1 MKTTIIL
8 IATLISAQFV
18 AGQQIKGITGQ
29 TNWLNNWTNFKPTTT
44 EYRET
49 NYILSGKIDKNTTL
63 LKKNVY
69 LLVGTVYVIN
79 NATLT
84 IEPGTVIR
92 GDSKVCGAL
101 VITNGSTI
109 IANGS
114 ETDPI
119 IFTSNKSASDR
130 RAGDWGGVM
139 VLGGAPSNK
148 FGSVG
153 YLDFNLDPKFNTY
166 GGENVESNSGILN
179 YVRIEFA
186 GRKINPTKELNALSL
201 AGIGRKTK
209 VNFIQI
215 SYSNDDSFEFY
226 GGDLS
231 VNNLVS
237 FRATDDDYDF
247 TEGTQCNIN
256 NSIAIRDPY
265 ISDVS
270 KSRCLEIDSYD
281 KPENADLTKKLTKV
295 TANNLT
301 LLSTEDN
308 NEGLIKEAIF
318 IRENS
323 FLNIKNSVISG
334 FNQCVL
340 LDAKIKTFTE
350 NLEKIS
356 LSDMLFNNCKGYIES
371 EIVDNNK
378 AIKTWYTNDKYLI
391 QCSKINSKG
400 LFLERDIKKIPDF
413 RLQNSNIITS
423 SLASN

>member
-1 MKTTIIL
+1 MKTRIIL

-18 AGQQIKGITGQ
+18 VAQQIKGITGQ

-44 EYRET
+44 EYRES
-49 NYILSGKIDKNTTL
+49 NYILSGKIDKSTTL

-69 LLVGTVYVIN
+69 LLVGTVYVTN

-92 GDSKVCGAL
+92 GDSKVCGSL
-101 VITNGSTI
+101 VITNGATI

-119 IFTSNKSASDR
+119 IFTSNKPVSDR
-130 RAGDWGGVM
+130 KAGDWGGVI
-139 VLGGAPSNK
+139 VLGGAPTNK

-153 YLDFNLDPKFNTY
+153 YLDFNLDPKLNTY
-166 GGENVESNSGILN
+166 GGDNVESNSGILN
-179 YVRIEFA
+179 YIRIEFA
-186 GRKINPTKELNALSL
+186 GRKVNSTKEINALSL

-209 VNFIQI
+209 INSIQI

-226 GGDLS
+226 GGDLN

-295 TANNLT
+295 NANNLT

-350 NLEKIS
+350 NLEKIT
-356 LSDMLFNNCKGYIES
+356 LNDMLFNNCKGYIES

-378 AIKTWYTNDKYLI
+378 AIKNWYTNDKYLI
-391 QCSKINSKG
+391 ECSKINSKG

-423 SLASN
+423 RLASN